1 MDDKKKFFINNLFV
15 FSNRIFSKV
24 ITLFIFLFIA
34 RTYSIA
40 EFGVLILITTLTNIF
55 AFVLDFG
62 SSNLLVREIAINN
75 QKQSRLLINILVV
88 KISFLGIII
97 ALFFLVLKLLGESL
111 NFQTFII
118 FSFGI
123 FFESVVMSS
132 VKSFEGLEKMNISS
146 FLVVIER
153 IFIGISLITLEY
165 DNLLDGYAISYLFS
179 NFFTFCIAIVFF
191 IKNKGFKNSIVSL
204 HEIRYILNKSLVFF
218 LFGILSI
225 IYNRTDT
232 FILQYLNGN
241 EQLGLYRANQQLIES
256 IYFIPMSLGVSI
268 LPMFSRFFHSS
279 IEKFKNFFKLMFS
292 GLFLL
297 GSFISLFVIFNAEI
311 IIKILYGDKFIT
323 GSYILQ
329 ILSVTFPIF
338 FLNSLIGNTLI
349 SIKKEKIQFLSM
361 LFGTIIKI
369 IFLYGLTIVFGVL
382 GTSISIVIGELVI
395 LLIQSSGVKN
405 LEVINFN
412 ENRIYVFY
420 IVILLVIHLVF
431 SINTYFSMTII
442 IFTFIFLSI
451 RLLKVYKIL
460 T

>member
-34 RTYSIA
+34 RTYSLA

-55 AFVLDFG
+55 AVVLDFG

-75 QKQSRLLINILVV
+75 QKQSRLLTNILVV
-88 KISFLGIII
+88 KISFLGVII
-97 ALFFLVLKLLGESL
+97 ALFSMVLNLLGESL

-118 FSFGI
+118 FSLGI
-123 FFESVVMSS
+123 FFESVVISS

-153 IFIGISLITLEY
+153 IFIGIALITLKY
-165 DNLLDGYAISYLFS
+165 DNLLDRYAISYLFS
-179 NFFTFCIAIVFF
+179 NFFTFFIAIVFF
-191 IKNKGFKNSIVSL
+191 VKNKGFKNSIVSL

-279 IEKFKNFFKLMFS
+279 IEKFKYFFKLMFS

-297 GSFISLFVIFNAEI
+297 GSFITLFVIFNAEI
-311 IIKILYGDKFIT
+311 IIKILYGDKFIN

-329 ILSVTFPIF
+329 ILSITFPIF

-361 LFGTIIKI
+361 LIGTIIKI
-369 IFLYGLTIVFGVL
+369 IFLYGLTLVFGVW

-395 LLIQSSGVKN
+395 LLIQSYGVKN
-405 LEVINFN
+405 LRVISFN
-412 ENRIYVFY
+412 ENLIYILY
-420 IVILLVIHLVF
+420 IIILLMLHLVF
-431 SINTYFSMTII
+431 SINTYFSMII
-442 IFTFIFLSI
+442 IIITFIVLSI

-460 T
+460 I